1 MSQSRATQS
10 PSISKTG
17 CCIVGAG
24 PAGAVLAL
32 LLAKAGVAVTLIE
45 AHRDFDREFRG
56 DTVHPSTLDLLA
68 QLGLAEKTLALSHS
82 RVSSVTLETEEGP
95 FSPLNLEGLQLAFPF
110 IAIIPQAR
118 LLELLTHEASRYPN
132 FRLLLSSTVQEL
144 VIEEG
149 QVRGV
154 RYAQDRATTEL
165 RADVVIAADGRFSKV
180 RKLADL
186 EPTTDGSPMDIL
198 WFRLPRESSDGSGL
212 VGRNTPGRALVMI
225 DRGSHWQVGYIIAKG
240 GYQQLR
246 AAGLQKLRSALRE
259 LAPFLGDRADTVT
272 DWKEVSLLSVESSCC
287 AQWYRP
293 GLLLI
298 GDAAHA
304 MSPIGG
310 VGINYAIQ
318 DAIAT
323 FHALVGPLRRGRV
336 SLYDLDA
343 VQERRRPPT
352 RWVQWVQ
359 TAMARQVLG
368 SSIQKGTTLH
378 VPKLLRFVVSL
389 KPVRRL
395 LGQMLAYGPRP
406 EPLDTSLFSS
416 PS

>member
-1 MSQSRATQS
+1 MSQSRAAQS
-10 PSISKTG
+10 PPITKTG

-68 QLGLAEKTLALSHS
+68 QLGLAEKTLALCHS
-82 RVSSVTLETEEGP
+82 RVSSVTLETKEGP

-154 RYAQDRATTEL
+154 RYTQDRATTEL

-180 RKLADL
+180 RKLADI

-225 DRGSHWQVGYIIAKG
+225 DRGSH
-240 GYQQLR
+240 
-246 AAGLQKLRSALRE
+246 
-259 LAPFLGDRADTVT
+259 
-272 DWKEVSLLSVESSCC
+272 
-287 AQWYRP
+287 
-293 GLLLI
+293 
-298 GDAAHA
+298 
-304 MSPIGG
+304 
-310 VGINYAIQ
+310 
-318 DAIAT
+318 
-323 FHALVGPLRRGRV
+323 
-336 SLYDLDA
+336 
-343 VQERRRPPT
+343 
-352 RWVQWVQ
+352 
-359 TAMARQVLG
+359 
-368 SSIQKGTTLH
+368 
-378 VPKLLRFVVSL
+378 
-389 KPVRRL
+389 
-395 LGQMLAYGPRP
+395 
-406 EPLDTSLFSS
+406 
-416 PS
+416 

>member
-1 MSQSRATQS
+1 MIQSHAAQS
-10 PSISKTG
+10 PPTTKTG

-32 LLAKAGVAVTLIE
+32 LLAKAGVTVTLIE

-68 QLGLAEKTLALSHS
+68 QLGLAEKTLALSYS

-95 FSPLNLEGLQLAFPF
+95 FSPLNLEGQKLAFPF

-154 RYAQDRATTEL
+154 RYTQDRATTEL

-180 RKLADL
+180 RKLADI

-212 VGRNTPGRALVMI
+212 VGRNTAGRALVMI

-246 AAGLQKLRSALRE
+246 AAGLQKLRSL
-259 LAPFLGDRADTVT
+259 V
-272 DWKEVSLLSVESSCC
+272 
-287 AQWYRP
+287 
-293 GLLLI
+293 
-298 GDAAHA
+298 
-304 MSPIGG
+304 PI
-310 VGINYAIQ
+310 Q
-318 DAIAT
+318 
-323 FHALVGPLRRGRV
+323 
-336 SLYDLDA
+336 
-343 VQERRRPPT
+343 
-352 RWVQWVQ
+352 
-359 TAMARQVLG
+359 
-368 SSIQKGTTLH
+368 
-378 VPKLLRFVVSL
+378 KLLRTPLTALGVL
-389 KPVRRL
+389 TAPRL
-395 LGQMLAYGPRP
+395 LRSPITAIGVPRYVSGWERDRLLRRTSRSLGRRRCALSKSSRARLTP
-406 EPLDTSLFSS
+406 TTGHRCSTRCWPRRSWGARTSTCTSL